1 MQLAVWTAAG
11 CGSRAAGP
19 PPAPPPSA
27 GAPEGVPGLA
37 AIAGM
42 DWILTAWS
50 DQEPAAAEPRVTLR
64 VSGGGFA
71 GRAACN
77 SYFSAVRP
85 GDAPDTIALGP
96 IGTTR
101 MACPAPVMA
110 VERRYLELLARVTRF
125 TVEPDRVTLVYG
137 GESGGAMGFEPGQ

>member
-1 MQLAVWTAAG
+1 
-11 CGSRAAGP
+11 
-19 PPAPPPSA
+19 
-27 GAPEGVPGLA
+27 
-37 AIAGM
+37 M
-42 DWILTAWS
+42 DWILTAWGHE
-50 DQEPAAAEPRVTLR
+50 EPAAAEPRVTLR

-85 GDAPDTIALGP
+85 GGAPGTIALGP

-101 MACPAPVMA
+101 MACPAAVMA

-125 TVEPDRVTLVYG
+125 AVEADRVTLVHD
-137 GESGGAMGFEPGQ
+137 GEGGGAMRFEPGQ